1 MMIKTKKEQQKKQIE
16 IRAGISILLY
26 LLIIIILF
34 SMGIGSDTARES
46 QVGDVS
52 YVTQLEWL
60 AVSKGYTKEDKV
72 TYKERQQL
80 ETEDVRY
87 KEVMKYLEGVEVSES
102 EFKYIKE
109 IQSKYQQ
116 SAQQVNN
123 SGLKD
128 YSLLIAIMYTLL
140 TIFLLFLLLKYAKII
155 K

>member
-1 MMIKTKKEQQKKQIE
+1 MNNTKKDQQKEQVVGI
-16 IRAGISILLY
+16 AGISILLY
-26 LLIIIILF
+26 LLMVIILF
-34 SMGIGSDTARES
+34 GIDIRSDNNRES
-46 QVGDVS
+46 QVGEVS

-60 AVSKGYTKEDKV
+60 AESKGYTKEDKF

-87 KEVMKYLEGVEVSES
+87 QDAMKYLEGVEVSES
-102 EFKYIKE
+102 EFQEIKE

-116 SAQQVNN
+116 SEQQVNN

-140 TIFLLFLLLKYAKII
+140 TIFLLFLLIKYAQIQ
-155 K
+155 